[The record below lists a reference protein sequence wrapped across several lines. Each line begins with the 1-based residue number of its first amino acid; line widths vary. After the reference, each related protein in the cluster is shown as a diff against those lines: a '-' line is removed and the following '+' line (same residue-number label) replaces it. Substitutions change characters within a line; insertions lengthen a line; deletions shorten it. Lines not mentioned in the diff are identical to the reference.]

1 VSDVNLTKLVAYLA
15 ALAIL
20 AATYYALVLYP
31 FALDADIKLWLT
43 GLSGSAATLIF
54 SDQVASRT
62 ARQGQ
67 AAYDKGVQ
75 TPSVTATGGDP
86 PTVTVTPPETT
97 PAAQG

>member
-1 VSDVNLTKLVAYLA
+1 VGVEVSDVSLTKLVAYIT

-67 AAYDKGVQ
+67 AAFDKGLA
-75 TPSVTATGGDP
+75 TP
-86 PTVTVTPPETT
+86 TPPAPDT
-97 PAAQG
+97 PPGAENG